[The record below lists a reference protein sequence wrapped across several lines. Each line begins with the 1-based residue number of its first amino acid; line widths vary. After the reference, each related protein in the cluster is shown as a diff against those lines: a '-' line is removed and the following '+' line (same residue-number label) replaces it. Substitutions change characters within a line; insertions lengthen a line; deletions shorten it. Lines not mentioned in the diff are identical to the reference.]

1 MMRWTKESIR
11 DTFNR
16 VGEKA
21 AIDDK
26 FRNLC
31 LVNIH
36 RAVRSVSDLE
46 IPTNFKINV
55 IDNSGYNM
63 SLTLPPRRR
72 EDNELTE
79 TELVQVAGGNNNNV
93 NDFIHAISDGLI
105 FKGESSDTEIH
116 IPAGGS
122 FNHK

>member
-11 DTFNR
+11 DAFNR

-31 LVNIH
+31 LVNIQL
-36 RAVRSVSDLE
+36 AVRSVSDLE

-72 EDNELTE
+72 EDNELNE
-79 TELVQVAGGNNNNV
+79 TELEQVAGGNNNNV

-116 IPAGGS
+116 IPAGGIFKS
-122 FNHK
+122 